1 MSEKNNQQEPVSGEI
16 IFYEDA
22 VGKTRAEVVYR
33 HESFWLSLNQIAL
46 LFGIDKSGISRHL
59 KDIYATAELDE
70 TATVAKI
77 ATVRTE
83 GNREVT
89 REITYYNLD
98 AVISVGYR
106 VNSTE
111 ATRFRI
117 WATQTLRHYIQKGYV
132 LDHERLKL
140 NTRFGPDYFEQLL
153 EEIREIRA
161 SERRFY
167 QKITD
172 LFKVASIDYDKDAD
186 ITRSF
191 YQTVQNKLHW
201 AITGMTAAEIIADRA
216 DANTPH
222 MGLTTWKNAPD
233 GKILKSDTKIAKNYL
248 VQEEIEEL
256 NRVVSMY
263 LDFAE
268 NQARRHIAM
277 KMKDWTGRLD
287 AFLAFNGYEVLQHK
301 GNIEA
306 KVAQKLA
313 EKQYSTFRVE
323 QDRHFTSDFDK
334 AVADTLQKGGKI

>member
-1 MSEKNNQQEPVSGEI
+1 MSEPNNQQEPVSGEI
-16 IFYEDA
+16 IFYEGTD
-22 VGKTRAEVVYR
+22 GRKRAEVQY
-33 HESFWLSLNQIAL
+33 HQEMFWMSLDQLADI
-46 LFGIDKSGISRHL
+46 FGVDKSGISRHL
-59 KDIYATAELDE
+59 KNIFESGELQKDSV
-70 TATVAKI
+70 VAKF
-77 ATVRTE
+77 ATTAAD
-83 GNREVT
+83 GK
-89 REITYYNLD
+89 TYQVSFYNLD
-98 AVISVGYR
+98 AAISVGYR

-117 WATQTLRHYIQKGYV
+117 WATQTLRQYMQKGYV

-172 LFKVASIDYDKDAD
+172 LFKVASIDYDKDAE
-186 ITRSF
+186 ITRNF

-233 GKILKSDTKIAKNYL
+233 GKILKSDTQIAKNYL
-248 VQEEIEEL
+248 AQEEIEEL

-268 NQARRHIAM
+268 NQARRQIAM
-277 KMKDWTGRLD
+277 KMNDWTERLD
-287 AFLAFNGYEVLQHK
+287 AFLAFNGYEVLEHK
-301 GNIEA
+301 GKVQA

-313 EKQYSTFRVE
+313 EKQYSTFRVQ
-323 QDRHFTSDFDK
+323 QDHNFTSDFDR
-334 AVADTLQKGGKI
+334 AVADTLKKGGKE